1 VAAQIEFDCWEHTLE
16 FIFMKSI
23 IALLGWGILVIS
35 SAIGAE
41 SRTWIVTD
49 GRVVVGTLQKVAG
62 NTVFLVD
69 GEGKVGQFERSTL
82 SLGDNEVIKAAFP
95 EGKAPMGG
103 VVVSRMPEPA
113 KLAKIDTKAFKGGGI
128 FHLGT
133 ESWEVLETAHFKVIY
148 QKPVDPKDVAELA
161 ERMWFDAAY
170 VYPAF
175 SSQFSGVKMAIF
187 LAPTDGHYDRIG
199 KWYGEMLAKG
209 GQGAEAIRMAAV
221 WAASGSASMF
231 LPSEVASGQGVME
244 YARSMR
250 AYRKGGSAA
259 AKVELIKGVWEPF
272 FVHCLAEDMIHVQA
286 GGLVPNGRKGYYA
299 LCTGHAYYKEVD
311 LTGKCE
317 SGLVRTQSISGKDVS
332 TVGGLA
338 DPNHWPGELKKLVK
352 KGEVKATL
360 ETIRLMTLEGADA
373 KANVLA
379 YGWSRYLER
388 SLPALV
394 AYGKLLGQIRS
405 GHQMPEAEELAKI
418 YGFSTATAME
428 EDFQKWLQSPD
439 FH

>member
-1 VAAQIEFDCWEHTLE
+1 MLSGGVDLLGFN
-16 FIFMKSI
+16 FMKSL
-23 IALLGWGILVIS
+23 IALLGWGMCLVAS
-35 SAIGAE
+35 GLGAE
-41 SRTWIVTD
+41 SRTWVVTD

-62 NTVFLVD
+62 NTVFIVD

-82 SLGDNEVIKAAFP
+82 SLGDNEAIKEAFP
-95 EGKAPMGG
+95 EGKAPMGA
-103 VVVSRMPEPA
+103 VVISRMPEPA

-170 VYPAF
+170 VHPTF
-175 SSQFSGVKMAIF
+175 LGKFSGVKMAIF
-187 LAPTDGHYDRIG
+187 LAPTDSHYDRIG
-199 KWYGEMLAKG
+199 KWYVEMLGKG
-209 GQGAEAIRMAAV
+209 GQGVEATKIGVV

-244 YARSMR
+244 YARAIR

-259 AKVELIKGVWEPF
+259 AKVELIKGLWEPF
-272 FVHCLAEDMIHVQA
+272 FVHCLAEDMIHVQS
-286 GGLVPNGRKGYYA
+286 GGLVQNGRKGYYA
-299 LCTGHAYYKEVD
+299 LSTGHAYYKEVD

-317 SGLVRTQSISGKDVS
+317 SGLVRVQSISGKDVS

-338 DPNHWPGELKKLVK
+338 DPNHWPSELKKLVK
-352 KGEVKATL
+352 KGDVKATL
-360 ETIRLMTLEGADA
+360 ETISLMTLEGADA

-379 YGWSRYLER
+379 YAWARYLQR

-394 AYGKLLGQIRS
+394 AYGKLLGQIGS
-405 GHQMPEAEELAKI
+405 GHQMPESGEVAKI

-428 EDFQKWLQSPD
+428 EDFQKWLQSPE
-439 FH
+439 FR